1 MDFLLSILQDAFFGG
16 LAGIGFAS
24 ISNPPNNAY
33 KYCFVI
39 SAVGHAIRFVLMNN
53 SYYHFGLI
61 IASFVAA
68 LSIGFNCTYGTKSQ
82 MSTRNILIS
91 IIITNDSWNVCLS
104 HHRRTGNVFI
114 YRKRRFIRPLFV
126 SLHIEW
132 LYLCIRHLWNGI
144 GGNYAYLYLK

>member
-68 LSIGFNCTYGTKSQ
+68 LSIGFLTVL
-82 MSTRNILIS
+82 MA
-91 IIITNDSWNVCLS
+91 
-104 HHRRTGNVFI
+104 RRAKCPPETFSFP
-114 YRKRRFIRPLFV
+114 YW
-126 SLHIEW
+126 SD
-132 LYLCIRHLWNGI
+132 Y
-144 GGNYAYLYLK
+144 